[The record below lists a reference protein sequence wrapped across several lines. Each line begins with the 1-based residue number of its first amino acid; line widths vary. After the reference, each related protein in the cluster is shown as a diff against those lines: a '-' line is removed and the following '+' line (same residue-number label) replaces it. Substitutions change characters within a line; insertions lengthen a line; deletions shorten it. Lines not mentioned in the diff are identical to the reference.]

1 MKFFNLIKAYI
12 LFIVIVTSSCG
23 KNSDDNIIIEPAGSA
38 EYFINNETNKDIVI
52 IYQKSEEL
60 GFEIDTTDVIEKN
73 TSLKIFEDGIIGVN
87 PVPKNSFSEIKFY
100 ESQDLINTFSILSP
114 VENEDWTVINQDL
127 GSSGYGLTTYEI
139 KLTD

>member
-1 MKFFNLIKAYI
+1 MKFFNLIKAFI
-12 LFIVIVTSSCG
+12 LFIVITTSSCG

-38 EYFINNETNKDIVI
+38 EYFINNETDKDIII

-73 TSLKIFEDGIIGVN
+73 TSFKIFEDGIIGVN
-87 PVPKNSFSEIKFY
+87 LVPKNSFSEIKFF
-100 ESQDLINTFSILSP
+100 EFPDLIDPFLSLSP
-114 VENEDWTVINQDL
+114 VKNEDWTIINQDL
-127 GSSGYGLTTYEI
+127 ESSGYGITTYEI